1 MIGEHVDVDVD
12 IYPDLDIYTK
22 NYHDSLLKVISRENA
37 PTSNPFAAAP
47 DSGPE
52 ETPNILDLFGVGGGQ
67 ADTVGFELQ
76 AFTICKTVACLFGL
90 S

>member
-12 IYPDLDIYTK
+12 IFPDLDIYTK

-67 ADTVGFELQ
+67 ADTVG
-76 AFTICKTVACLFGL
+76 V
-90 S
+90 